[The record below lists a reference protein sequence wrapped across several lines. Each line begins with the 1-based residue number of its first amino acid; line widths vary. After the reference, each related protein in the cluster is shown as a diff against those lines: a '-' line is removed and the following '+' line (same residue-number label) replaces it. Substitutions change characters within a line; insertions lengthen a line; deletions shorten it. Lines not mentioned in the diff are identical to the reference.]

1 MALPTLKMFLRSPYW
16 VSKYRV
22 NLNYIR
28 LDLYIWNGNLADV
41 PATPSIQLRSTAF
54 NGTAS
59 IDIAEFAR
67 NYVEVYFGGTQDSNA
82 VWVKYTLTWVDADD
96 TTGTDTAV
104 LLTGLDG
111 FSYFEDG
118 INYQYYKQVL
128 MGQSILRTAPSNVIK
143 TPVLQDFLDGYIM
156 QTLNPG
162 TSSYHTFRTVTG
174 LTPTENT
181 DSVIEYISNM
191 YTGIYADRIIFNFSG
206 GRVDETVYFQYEDC
220 TRYGVQQIF
229 FVNRYGATQELNT
242 FGRFDVSIK
251 TEDDKFKRNLLVSGN
266 YNSTRHQDSI
276 LNKNGK
282 INISLNTGWYLEEDN
297 DIFIEMMLSEQV
309 WIVVANTTLGMGW
322 LPKSS
327 PNFVVPVN
335 LTSKDMDVKNRLN
348 DKMINYTFKF
358 EAAADRINTVR

>member
-16 VSKYRV
+16 VSKYRA

-41 PATPSIQLRSTAF
+41 PYNPNIQLRSTAF

-67 NYVEVYFGGTQDSNA
+67 NYVEVSFDGIQDSNA
-82 VWVKYTLTWVDADD
+82 VWVKYSLTWVDSDT
-96 TTGTDTAV
+96 TTGTDTDV
-104 LLTGLDG
+104 ILTGLDG

-118 INYQYYKQVL
+118 INYQYYKNVL
-128 MGQSILRTAPSNVIK
+128 LGQNTLRTAPNNIIK
-143 TPVLQDFLDGYIM
+143 TPVLQNFLEGYLM

-162 TSSYHTFRTVTG
+162 TNSYHTFRTVTG

-181 DSVIEYISNM
+181 DSVIEYISNV
-191 YTGIYADRIIFNFSG
+191 YAGIYADRIIFNFSG
-206 GRVDETVYFQYEDC
+206 LVVDETVYFQYEDC

-242 FGRFDVSIK
+242 FGRFDVSLK

-297 DIFIEMMLSEQV
+297 DIFIEMMLSEQI
-309 WIVVANTTLGMGW
+309 WIIVDNTTLGIGW

-327 PNFVVPVN
+327 QSFVIPVN
-335 LTSKDMDVKNRLN
+335 LTSKDMDIKNKLN